1 MGRKSKKRTPHGKQN
16 TAVSLTPDKSTK
28 VLRTHKDN
36 LFRFIFRDRK
46 NLLQLY
52 NALNNSSYTDPDCL
66 EITTLQD
73 VLYVGYKNDVSFLLD
88 AVLFLAEHQ
97 SSWNPN
103 MPLRG
108 VLYFSRLYQEY
119 IRKAGGNMYG
129 TKLVKLPHP
138 QYVVFYNGTEPR
150 PERELLKLSHS
161 FQTPAQPSALIM
173 PEPSLECTALVLNIN
188 YGNNREIME
197 KCRLL
202 MDYSCFIHYTREYL
216 AQGHTPAKSVDL
228 AVERCLSENIMT
240 DILRVHRKEVTT
252 MFLTEFDEEAY
263 KKAMKS
269 EGYEEG
275 HEDGQE
281 EYNCLVKALMEN
293 NRMDDLKH
301 AIDDKAFRQQLFHEF
316 HIGK

>member
-1 MGRKSKKRTPHGKQN
+1 MGKKIRKRTSHGKQK
-16 TAVSLTPDKSTK
+16 AAIPFTPDKSAK

-36 LFRFIFRDRK
+36 LFRFIFRDKK

-52 NALNNSSYTDPDCL
+52 NALNDSSYDNPDCL
-66 EITTLQD
+66 EIITLQD
-73 VLYVGYKNDVSFLLD
+73 VLYIGYKNDVSFLLD

-103 MPLRG
+103 MPLHG
-108 VLYFSRLYQEY
+108 VLYFSKLYQEY
-119 IRKAGGNMYG
+119 ITKIGGNMYG
-129 TKLVKLPHP
+129 KKLVKLLYP

-150 PERELLKLSHS
+150 PEQEFLRLSDS
-161 FQTPAQPSALIM
+161 FQTPSHPPALM
-173 PEPSLECTALVLNIN
+173 PEPALECIALILNIN

-202 MDYSCFIHYTREYL
+202 MNYSCFIHYTRQYL
-216 AQGHTPAKSVDL
+216 DEGCTPAKAVDL
-228 AVERCLSENIMT
+228 VVERCLSEDIMT

-263 KKAMKS
+263 RKSMKS

-275 HEDGQE
+275 CEETQE
-281 EYNCLVKALMEN
+281 KYNCLITALMES
-293 NRMDDLKH
+293 NRMDDLKR
-301 AIDDKAFRQQLFHEF
+301 AAKDNAFRQQLFHELG
-316 HIGK
+316 IDK